1 MMIVDLV
8 DTTTRKIEDAL
19 TAMRHRLGGPAI
31 GKVLTLVIVT
41 DEAGQYDALRAAVDA
56 SRDHPSRILAVIPRD
71 RAEESR
77 LDAEVHVGD
86 TGPGE
91 TVLLRLY
98 GFLAQHAEAA
108 VLPLLVPDTP
118 VVTWWPGAAPRL
130 PAAESLGALAQRRIT
145 DAAGDADPIGA
156 LERLAEGY
164 RPGDTDL
171 SWTRVTPWRSLLAA
185 ALDEPHEDITAAT
198 IEAAP
203 DNPSAVLLGAW
214 LAGRL
219 GVRCEVSPSRG
230 PGITA
235 VRLATAS
242 DPIAVTRPD
251 GRMATLSRPGRPDRR
266 MVLHRR
272 PGAELIAE
280 ELRQLKPDEIY
291 REVVRGWPRTVA
303 VRATT
308 GVSG

>member
-1 MMIVDLV
+1 MMIIDLV
-8 DTTTRKIEDAL
+8 NTTTRKIEDAL
-19 TAMRHRLGGPAI
+19 TAMRHRLGGPTA

-41 DEAGQYDALRAAVDA
+41 DEAGQYDALRASIDA
-56 SRDHPSRILAVIPRD
+56 SRDHPSRILAVIPREK
-71 RAEESR
+71 AEESR

-98 GFLAQHAEAA
+98 GLLVQHAEAA
-108 VLPLLVPDTP
+108 VLPLLVPDAP
-118 VVTWWPGAAPRL
+118 VVTWWPGTAPRR
-130 PAAESLGALAQRRIT
+130 PSAESLGALAQRRVT
-145 DAAGDADPIGA
+145 DAAGGDDPMGT
-156 LERLAEGY
+156 LERLAEAY

-185 ALDEPHEDITAAT
+185 ALDEPHEDITAAA
-198 IEAAP
+198 IEAAS

-219 GVRCEVSPSRG
+219 GVSCELSPSHG

-235 VRLATAS
+235 VRLATPS
-242 DPIAVTRPD
+242 GPIAVTRPD
-251 GRMATLSRPGRPDRR
+251 GWMATLSRPGQADRQV
-266 MVLHRR
+266 VLRR
-272 PGAELIAE
+272 RQEAELIAE
-280 ELRQLKPDEIY
+280 ELRQLKPDEVY
-291 REVVRGWPRTVA
+291 REAVREWPRTVV

-308 GVSG
+308 GVS